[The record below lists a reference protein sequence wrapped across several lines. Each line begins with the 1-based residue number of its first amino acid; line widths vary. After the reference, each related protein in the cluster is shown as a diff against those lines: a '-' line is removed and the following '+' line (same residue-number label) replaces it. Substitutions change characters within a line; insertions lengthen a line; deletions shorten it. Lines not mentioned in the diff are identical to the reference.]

1 MLLIYLTKNKQNDNH
16 RNQNQN
22 RKGNKLES

>member
-1 MLLIYLTKNKQNDNH
+1 M

-22 RKGNKLES
+22 RKNLIPTLLKMM